1 MTRND
6 LRHQGET
13 MLRTLFGST
22 AQPAGLANLL
32 TEAAYGGIWT
42 RPGLALRDRLICSIA
57 ALGVGPRLKALRR
70 HLGAGLEHG
79 LTAEA
84 IREILV
90 QASLYS
96 GFSAAEETLTLA
108 GEVFAERGI
117 QFPADPPENVS
128 LEELDQRGAAFMTTL
143 HGSRATQG
151 YASPDNPVTGQLYP
165 AAIRYGYGEIWSR
178 PGLEPRERALVA
190 IAALHRT
197 APAGAGGEIRAV
209 GAECRADA
217 DPGDRGDHPDGA
229 ADRVPAGVERA
240 GRHQCGILRVTR
252 IVYGSLRLGVL
263 VPSGNSVAETELRA
277 MLPDEVTMLT
287 TTAGVAGQFRGG
299 TAGDAD

>member
-6 LRHQGET
+6 LRRQGAT
-13 MLRTLFGST
+13 MLQTLFGST
-22 AQPAGLANLL
+22 AQPAGLAHLL

-57 ALGVGPRLKALRR
+57 ALGVGPRLQALRR
-70 HLGAGLEHG
+70 HLGAGLQHG

-96 GFSAAEETLTLA
+96 GFSAAEETLALA
-108 GEVFAERGI
+108 GEVFAEHGI
-117 QFPADPPENVS
+117 AFPADPPEDAS
-128 LEELDQRGAAFMTTL
+128 LEELDRRGAAFMAAL

-190 IAALHRT
+190 IAGFTALRLPEQAAKFGQSALNVGLSKTQVIEAIIQT
-197 APAGAGGEIRAV
+197 APLTGFPPALNALGAIS
-209 GAECRADA
+209 
-217 DPGDRGDHPDGA
+217 A
-229 ADRVPAGVERA
+229 AF
-240 GRHQCGILRVTR
+240 
-252 IVYGSLRLGVL
+252 
-263 VPSGNSVAETELRA
+263 SV
-277 MLPDEVTMLT
+277 
-287 TTAGVAGQFRGG
+287 
-299 TAGDAD
+299 